1 LARPLV
7 QHGHILAFAER
18 SVNLR
23 REDVAKYRDQVN
35 HLRDQLGS
43 HVSKNPDYD
52 LVKILNSGSV
62 AKGTA
67 LKTIN
72 DMDVAVYVRRA
83 RAPVEEKRLLEWLVG
98 RLREVYPTMAPDQFQ
113 AGQHCVRVSF
123 RGSGLD
129 VDVVPVLY
137 ESERDDRG
145 RLITRDTGQWVMTSI
160 PLHLKFIRVRKERH
174 PQHFAQVVRLLKW
187 WVRERSKV
195 DPGFQLKSF
204 LVELLVAHLGDSGVD
219 LSDYSVGLESTF
231 AYVVRSGLRERVAF
245 DDNYGASML
254 PSKRAGV
261 IEIYDP
267 VNPENNVAESYTEGD
282 CSRIVAAAQEAFDA
296 CTEAHYA
303 TTRRRAVGLWQTV
316 LGPSFVG

>member
-1 LARPLV
+1 MVTPLV
-7 QHGHILAFAER
+7 QHGDILAFAER

-23 REDVAKYRDQVN
+23 REDVAKYREQVN
-35 HLRDQLGS
+35 YLRDQLGS

-113 AGQHCVRVSF
+113 VRQHCVRVSF

-137 ESERDDRG
+137 EGERDDMG
-145 RLITRDTGQWVMTSI
+145 YLITRDTGQWVMTSI
-160 PLHLKFIRVRKERH
+160 PLHIEFIRVRKERH
-174 PQHFAQVVRLLKW
+174 SQHFAQVVRLLKW
-187 WVRERSKV
+187 WVRERTKV

-204 LVELLVAHLGDSGVD
+204 LVELLVAHLSDSGVD
-219 LSDYSVGLESTF
+219 LSDYPVALESIF
-231 AYVVRSGLRERVAF
+231 AYVVRSGFRERVAF
-245 DDNYGASML
+245 DDNYAVSML
-254 PSKRAGV
+254 PPERTGS
-261 IEIYDP
+261 IEIFDP
-267 VNPENNVAESYTEGD
+267 VNPENNVAVSHTEGD
-282 CSRIVAAAQEAFDA
+282 RSRIVAAAQEAFDA

-303 TTRRRAVGLWQTV
+303 TTRRRAVELWQAI
-316 LGPSFVG
+316 LGTSFGG